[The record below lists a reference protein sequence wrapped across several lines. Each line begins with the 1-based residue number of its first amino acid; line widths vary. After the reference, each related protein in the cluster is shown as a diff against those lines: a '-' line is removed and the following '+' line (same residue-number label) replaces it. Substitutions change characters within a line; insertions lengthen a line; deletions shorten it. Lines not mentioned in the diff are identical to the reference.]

1 MYIHSSF
8 NLVEYLKKTI
18 ILFHHGV
25 PYLSCTSVLHTSLC
39 CLSVYTFPK
48 ISPYTSSSSSS
59 SSSACIFFSFQICHN
74 FPTKTAITMIRLLIR
89 CERVRIKSDYN
100 KLIAI
105 VQRNEERQHKGQ
117 LKE

>member
-39 CLSVYTFPK
+39 CRSIYTFPK
-48 ISPYTSSSSSS
+48 NLFIHLIIIFFFLYF
-59 SSSACIFFSFQICHN
+59 FFSFQICHN